1 MKVYK
6 LENGDSLHLCKVIYD
21 NQEFN
26 YVKLLGAYIT
36 SVSDGL
42 YILGDGQDVILKK
55 FIEYLNSPENKLK
68 SKNVFQ
74 KYILGVIINN
84 EPQMILVGKTLFD
97 LVKDVDDISNVK
109 LNIHISTTMRFNLQ
123 DYSKSSIEILPTNN
137 TSTLVVDSYFKGKD
151 ILSNRYKISEILK
164 KDVVGEILSNLR
176 DDRLNQLFLSKQ
188 IESENTKVVEDLL
201 KVFESYQG
209 DKLSYENMLE
219 ESFNLMNKYTNIS

>member
-6 LENGDSLHLCKVIYD
+6 LENGNSLHLCKVIYD

-26 YVKLLGAYIT
+26 YVKLLVVYLT
-36 SVSDGL
+36 SVLDSL
-42 YILGDGQDVILKK
+42 YVIGDSQDIILKK

-84 EPQMILVGKTLFD
+84 EPQMILVGENIFN
-97 LVKDVDDISNVK
+97 LVKDVDDISKVK
-109 LNIHISTTMRFNLQ
+109 LNIHISTFGSFGLQ

-137 TSTLVVDSYFKGKD
+137 TSNLVVDSYFKGKD
-151 ILSNRYKISEILK
+151 ILSNRHKISEILK
-164 KDVVGEILSNLR
+164 NDVVGEILSNLR
-176 DDRLNQLFLSKQ
+176 DDRLNQFFLSKQ
-188 IESENTKVVEDLL
+188 IESVNTKVVDDLL

-219 ESFNLMNKYTNIS
+219 ESFKLMNKYTNIS